1 MQQSTIKA
9 AKVSAAL
16 APCAP
21 RRPLSPAQK
30 RVAPLAP
37 IFSACKV
44 RGLVYTAETRA
55 ARLRAARL
63 RAVNR
68 YFNDLPGF
76 DWIETSFKELL
87 GNPLAILIVADGI
100 EAGCIQW

>member
-55 ARLRAARL
+55 ARLRA
-63 RAVNR
+63 VNR